1 MRSTGANTGVGTGYR
16 LVRPA
21 PRPVETP
28 VLDAGQRAVAGHDS
42 GPLRL
47 LGGPGTGK
55 TTALVEAVVA
65 RVEAGASP
73 DEVLLLS
80 FDRRSAATLRERIAV
95 RLGRTSGEP
104 VARTVHSYAFAVLQ
118 RQAAWRGEPPP
129 RLLTGPEQDAV
140 IRELVLGDLE
150 DERGRWPA
158 ELTGALRTRGFTAE
172 LRDLLLRGMEHG
184 VTADQLRRWGRQHR
198 RPDWVAAARF
208 LTEYAE
214 VTALRGEPALDPA
227 ELVQAVLDAF
237 ATDPELARR
246 ESARFRY
253 LYVDSYEEIDPAQ
266 EQLIAYLGRS
276 AAAVVVAGDPDQSV
290 FAFRGADPA
299 CLARFPDVFA
309 RRGVP
314 AETVVLDRCHRAG
327 PQLVSAYRRAGARLR
342 GRRTHRD
349 VLPSAAPGS
358 PALLPDPV
366 QVHTLRSGSQEASYV
381 AHRLREA
388 HLVEGV
394 PWSRMAVVVRS
405 ASRHLPALRRA
416 LLGAGVPLGVARDEV
431 PLGAQP
437 AVRSML
443 TILRFALD
451 RWDGATERDRQAEAE
466 DAAEQLLTSPFG
478 GADALAVRRLRREL
492 RRAELAS
499 GGGRSSRTLLREA
512 LLSPG
517 DLLLLDERAVEPA
530 ARIARLVTLART
542 EADGGGNSEEVLWA
556 VWAASGLAERWRRDS
571 LAGGTRGAAADADL
585 DAVVALFE
593 AAARLVDRLPA
604 RGADALLDHLLGQQI
619 PGDTLADRAPTGDAV
634 RVLTAH
640 SAKGLEWDVVAVVGV
655 QEGLWP
661 DLRPRGS
668 LLGSEMIV
676 DLAAGREPTPVG
688 RVTQMLDEERRLF
701 YLACTRARRRLIVTA
716 VADAESE
723 PSRFLDELV
732 PWTGDTARPP
742 TNVPRALSLAP
753 VVAELRAV
761 VTDPVAAPAVRDVAA
776 GHLARLAAEG
786 VPGASPAEWY
796 GLLPLSDDGPLRGPD
811 EPVRVSPS
819 RVEQFDTC
827 ALRWLLE
834 TAGGSPGPGAAQGLG
849 TLVHDAATL
858 TADPASATE
867 AALNA
872 RVDAGW
878 QGLDLGGPWFA
889 DKERERA
896 RRMLRKLLGW
906 LRENGRDL
914 VAVEEGF
921 SVSVGRAVLE
931 GRVDRLER
939 DADGRLVVVDLKTG
953 KAAPRNDDV
962 GTNPQLGAYQ
972 LAVSLGGFEH
982 VAPDAAAGGAALVQ
996 LGTSAKAA
1004 KEQGQGPLPDAEDP
1018 AWAEELVTRVAEG
1031 MAGSVFTAVVNDRCQ
1046 VCPVRTSCP
1055 ANADGAQVTT

>member
-1 MRSTGANTGVGTGYR
+1 MEHAEGA
-16 LVRPA
+16 
-21 PRPVETP
+21 
-28 VLDAGQRAVAGHDS
+28 
-42 GPLRL
+42 LRL

-55 TTALVEAVVA
+55 TTALVESVVA
-65 RVEAGASP
+65 RVRAGASP

-118 RQAAWRGEPPP
+118 RHAALRGEPSP

-140 IRELVLGDLE
+140 IRELVLGDLA
-150 DERGRWPA
+150 DGRGQWPA
-158 ELTGALRTRGFTAE
+158 ELTGALGTRGFTAE
-172 LRDLLLRGMEHG
+172 LRDLLLRGLEHG

-198 RPDWVAAARF
+198 RPDWIAAARF
-208 LTEYAE
+208 LTQYAQ

-227 ELVQAVLDAF
+227 ELVQTVLDAF
-237 ATDPELARR
+237 AADPELAQR

-253 LYVDSYEEIDPAQ
+253 LYVDSYEEVDPAQ
-266 EQLIAYLGRS
+266 EQLIAYLGRT
-276 AAAVVVAGDPDQSV
+276 ATAVVVAGDPDQSV
-290 FAFRGADPA
+290 YAFRGADPA
-299 CLARFPDVFA
+299 CFARFPERFA
-309 RRGVP
+309 RPGLP
-314 AETVVLDRCHRAG
+314 ARTVVLERCHRAG
-327 PQLVSAYRRAGARLR
+327 PPLVAAYRRAGARLR

-349 VLPSAAPGS
+349 LLPPTSPTHS
-358 PALLPDPV
+358 PAPTSPAHLPDPL
-366 QVHTLRSGSQEASYV
+366 QVHLLRSASQEAAYV

-388 HLVEGV
+388 HLVDGV
-394 PWSRMAVVVRS
+394 PWSRMAVIVRS
-405 ASRHLPALRRA
+405 ASRYLPALRRA
-416 LLGAGVPLGVARDEV
+416 LLGAGVPLGVAGDEV

-437 AVRSML
+437 AVQSLL
-443 TILRFALD
+443 TVLRFALG
-451 RWDGATERDRQAEAE
+451 RWDGATERDREEEME

-492 RRAELAS
+492 RRTELAS
-499 GGGRSSRTLLREA
+499 GGRRSSRTLLRLA
-512 LLSPG
+512 LLTPG
-517 DLLLLDERAVEPA
+517 DLLLLDERAVQPA
-530 ARIARLVTLART
+530 ARVGRLIALAR
-542 EADGGGNSEEVLWA
+542 AASGDGRNSEEVLWA
-556 VWAASGLAERWRRDS
+556 VWSASGLAERWRRDS
-571 LAGGTRGAAADADL
+571 LGGGTRGAAADADL

-604 RGADALLDHLLGQQI
+604 RGPDALLDHLLGQQI
-619 PGDTLADRAPTGDAV
+619 PGDTLADRAPTGEAV

-640 SAKGLEWDVVAVVGV
+640 AAKGREWDVVAVVGV

-668 LLGSEMIV
+668 LLGSEVVV
-676 DLAAGREPTPVG
+676 DLAAGREPSPAG
-688 RVTQMLDEERRLF
+688 RVGQMLDEERRLF
-701 YLACTRARRRLIVTA
+701 YLACTRAARRLLVTA
-716 VADAESE
+716 VSDAETE
-723 PSRFLDELV
+723 PSRFLDELS
-732 PWTGDTARPP
+732 PWTGETPRPP

-753 VVAELRAV
+753 VVAELRSV
-761 VTDPVAAPAVRDVAA
+761 VTDPSRSPALREVAA

-786 VPGASPAEWY
+786 VPGAAPAEWY
-796 GLLPLSDDGPLRGPD
+796 GLLPLSDDSPLRGPD

-834 TAGGSPGPGAAQGLG
+834 TSGGSPGPGVAQGLG

-858 TADPASATE
+858 TADPSQATA
-867 AALNA
+867 AALND

-878 QGLDLGGPWFA
+878 SGLDLGGPWFA

-896 RRMLRKLLGW
+896 RRMLGKLLGW
-906 LRENGRDL
+906 LRENGREL

-921 SVSVGRAVLE
+921 SVPIGRAVLE

-939 DADGRLVVVDLKTG
+939 DSGGRLVVVDLKTG
-953 KAAPRNDDV
+953 KSAPASDEVD
-962 GTNPQLGAYQ
+962 TNPQLGAYQ
-972 LAVSLGGFEH
+972 LAVSRGGFDH
-982 VAPDAAAGGAALVQ
+982 VLPGAEPGGAALVQ

-1004 KEQGQGPLPDAEDP
+1004 KEQGQRPLPDAEDP
-1018 AWAEELVTRVAEG
+1018 AWAEGLVTRVAEG
-1031 MAGSVFTAVVNDRCQ
+1031 MAGSVFTAVVNDRCK

-1055 ANADGAQVTT
+1055 ANADGTQVTA

>member
-1 MRSTGANTGVGTGYR
+1 V
-16 LVRPA
+16 
-21 PRPVETP
+21 P
-28 VLDAGQRAVAGHDS
+28 VLDDAQRAVVAHDT

-47 LGGPGTGK
+47 IGGPGTGK

-65 RVEAGASP
+65 RVEAGTSP
-73 DEVLLLS
+73 DEVLLLT
-80 FDRRSAATLRERIAV
+80 FDRRAAATLRERIAV

-118 RQAAWRGEPPP
+118 RRAASRGEPMP

-140 IRELVLGDLE
+140 IRELVLGDLA
-150 DERGRWPA
+150 DDPGRWPA
-158 ELTGALRTRGFTAE
+158 ELQGALPTRGFTAE
-172 LRDLLLRGMEHG
+172 LRDLLLRGLEHG
-184 VTADQLRRWGRQHR
+184 VTADQLRRWGRAHR

-208 LTEYAE
+208 LTQYED
-214 VTALRGEPALDPA
+214 VTALSQEPALDPA
-227 ELVQAVLDAF
+227 ELVQAVLSAF
-237 ATDPELARR
+237 ASDAELARR
-246 ESARFRY
+246 EAARFRY
-253 LYVDSYEEIDPAQ
+253 VYVDSYEEVDPAQ
-266 EQLIAYLGRS
+266 EALLAYLGRS

-299 CLARFPDVFA
+299 CLGRFPERFA
-309 RRGVP
+309 RPGVT
-314 AETVVLDRCHRAG
+314 ARTVVAERCHRAG
-327 PQLVSAYRRAGARLR
+327 PELVGAYRRAGARIR
-342 GRRTHRD
+342 GRRAHRD
-349 VLPSAAPGS
+349 
-358 PALLPDPV
+358 LLPAPATV
-366 QVHTLRSGSQEASYV
+366 ETVGEAGVEVHTLRSGSQEASYL

-388 HLVEGV
+388 HLVDGV
-394 PWSRMAVVVRS
+394 PWSRMAVIVRS
-405 ASRHLPALRRA
+405 ASRYLPALRRA
-416 LLGAGVPLGVARDEV
+416 LLGAGVPLAVAGDEV
-431 PLGAQP
+431 PLAAQP
-437 AVRSML
+437 AVRSLL
-443 TILRFALD
+443 TVLRFALG
-451 RWDGATERDRQAEAE
+451 RWDDATEQEVE
-466 DAAEQLLTSPFG
+466 DAAEELVTSPLG

-499 GGGRSSRTLLREA
+499 GGRRSSRTLLRLA
-512 LLSPG
+512 LLSP
-517 DLLLLDERAVEPA
+517 DELLLLDERAVGPA
-530 ARIARLVTLART
+530 SRVGRLVTLART
-542 EADGGGNSEEVLWA
+542 ASEAGANSEDVLWS
-556 VWAASGLAERWRRDS
+556 VWSASGLAERWRRDS
-571 LAGGTRGAAADADL
+571 LAGGTRGAAADGDL

-593 AAARLVDRLPA
+593 AAARLVDRLPG
-604 RGADALLDHLLGQQI
+604 RGADALLDHLAGQRI
-619 PGDTLADRAPTGDAV
+619 PGDTLADRAPTGEAV

-640 SAKGLEWDVVAVVGV
+640 AAKGLEWDVVAVAGV

-668 LLGSEMIV
+668 LLGSEVIV
-676 DLAAGREPTPVG
+676 DLAAGREPTPAG
-688 RVTQMLDEERRLF
+688 RVAQMLDEERRLF

-716 VADAESE
+716 VADAETE
-723 PSRFLDELV
+723 PSRFLEELS
-732 PWTGDTARPP
+732 PWPGETARPP
-742 TNVPRALSLAP
+742 TSVPRALGLTP

-761 VTDPVAAPAVRDVAA
+761 VIDPSRSEGVRAVAAA
-776 GHLARLAAEG
+776 HLARLAAER

-858 TADPASATE
+858 TADPSTATLE
-867 AALNA
+867 AMED

-878 QGLDLGGPWFA
+878 SGLDLGGPWFA

-896 RRMLRKLLGW
+896 RTMLAKMLGW
-906 LRENGRDL
+906 LRSKGRDL

-921 SVSVGRAVLE
+921 SVSIGRAVLE

-953 KAAPRNDDV
+953 KTAARPGDV
-962 GTNPQLGAYQ
+962 DSQAQLGAYQ
-972 LAVSLGGFEH
+972 LAVTLGAFDH
-982 VAPDAAAGGAALVQ
+982 VAGGGRTPGGASLVQ

-1004 KEQGQGPLPDAEDP
+1004 KEQQQRPLAEAEDP

-1031 MAGSVFTAVVNDRCQ
+1031 MAGSVFTAVVNDRCK

-1055 ANADGAQVTT
+1055 ANADGTQVTA

>member
-1 MRSTGANTGVGTGYR
+1 
-16 LVRPA
+16 
-21 PRPVETP
+21 
-28 VLDAGQRAVAGHDS
+28 
-42 GPLRL
+42 
-47 LGGPGTGK
+47 
-55 TTALVEAVVA
+55 
-65 RVEAGASP
+65 
-73 DEVLLLS
+73 
-80 FDRRSAATLRERIAV
+80 
-95 RLGRTSGEP
+95 
-104 VARTVHSYAFAVLQ
+104 
-118 RQAAWRGEPPP
+118 
-129 RLLTGPEQDAV
+129 
-140 IRELVLGDLE
+140 
-150 DERGRWPA
+150 
-158 ELTGALRTRGFTAE
+158 
-172 LRDLLLRGMEHG
+172 
-184 VTADQLRRWGRQHR
+184 
-198 RPDWVAAARF
+198 
-208 LTEYAE
+208 
-214 VTALRGEPALDPA
+214 
-227 ELVQAVLDAF
+227 
-237 ATDPELARR
+237 
-246 ESARFRY
+246 
-253 LYVDSYEEIDPAQ
+253 
-266 EQLIAYLGRS
+266 
-276 AAAVVVAGDPDQSV
+276 
-290 FAFRGADPA
+290 
-299 CLARFPDVFA
+299 
-309 RRGVP
+309 
-314 AETVVLDRCHRAG
+314 
-327 PQLVSAYRRAGARLR
+327 
-342 GRRTHRD
+342 
-349 VLPSAAPGS
+349 
-358 PALLPDPV
+358 
-366 QVHTLRSGSQEASYV
+366 
-381 AHRLREA
+381 
-388 HLVEGV
+388 
-394 PWSRMAVVVRS
+394 
-405 ASRHLPALRRA
+405 
-416 LLGAGVPLGVARDEV
+416 
-431 PLGAQP
+431 
-437 AVRSML
+437 
-443 TILRFALD
+443 
-451 RWDGATERDRQAEAE
+451 
-466 DAAEQLLTSPFG
+466 
-478 GADALAVRRLRREL
+478 
-492 RRAELAS
+492 
-499 GGGRSSRTLLREA
+499 
-512 LLSPG
+512 
-517 DLLLLDERAVEPA
+517 
-530 ARIARLVTLART
+530 
-542 EADGGGNSEEVLWA
+542 
-556 VWAASGLAERWRRDS
+556 
-571 LAGGTRGAAADADL
+571 
-585 DAVVALFE
+585 
-593 AAARLVDRLPA
+593 VDRLPA

-972 LAVSLGGFEH
+972 LAVTLGGFEH

>member
-1 MRSTGANTGVGTGYR
+1 VKSTGAASDVSSRSGGTGYR

-21 PRPVETP
+21 SRPVEVP
-28 VLDAGQRAVAGHDS
+28 VLDDGQRTVVAHDS

-73 DEVLLLS
+73 DQVLMLS

-150 DERGRWPA
+150 DSRGRWPA
-158 ELTGALRTRGFTAE
+158 ELTGALGTRGFTAE
-172 LRDLLLRGMEHG
+172 LRDLLLRGLEHG
-184 VTADQLRRWGRQHR
+184 VTADQLRRWGREHR
-198 RPDWVAAARF
+198 RPDWVAASRF
-208 LTEYAE
+208 LTQYTQ

-227 ELVQAVLDAF
+227 ELVGAVLDAF
-237 ATDPELARR
+237 ATDPELAQR
-246 ESARFRY
+246 ESGRFRY
-253 LYVDSYEEIDPAQ
+253 VYVDSYEEVDPAQ
-266 EQLIAYLGRS
+266 EALIAYLGRS

-314 AETVVLDRCHRAG
+314 AGTVVLDRCHRAG

-342 GRRTHRD
+342 GRRSHRD
-349 VLPSAAPGS
+349 VVPSTGPGS
-358 PALLPDPV
+358 V
-366 QVHTLRSGSQEASYV
+366 EVHTLRSGSQEAAYV

-388 HLVEGV
+388 HLVDGV
-394 PWSRMAVVVRS
+394 PWSRMAVIVRS

-416 LLGAGVPLGVARDEV
+416 LLGAGVPLGVARDEI

-451 RWDGATERDRQAEAE
+451 RWDGTGERDRQEEAE

-542 EADGGGNSEEVLWA
+542 EADGGGNSEDVLWA
-556 VWAASGLAERWRRDS
+556 VWSASGLAERWRRDS

-593 AAARLVDRLPA
+593 AAARLVDRLPGQ
-604 RGADALLDHLLGQQI
+604 GADALLDHLLGQQI

-640 SAKGLEWDVVAVVGV
+640 SAKGLEWDVVAVVGA

-668 LLGSEMIV
+668 LLGSEVIV
-676 DLAAGREPTPVG
+676 DLAAGREPTPAG
-688 RVTQMLDEERRLF
+688 RVAQMLDEERRLF
-701 YLACTRARRRLIVTA
+701 YLACTRARRRLIATA

-742 TNVPRALSLAP
+742 TSVPRALGLTP

-761 VTDPVAAPAVRDVAA
+761 VTDPDRPPAVREIAA

-796 GLLPLSDDGPLRGPD
+796 GLLPLSDDSPLRGPE

-858 TADPASATE
+858 TGDPANATE
-867 AALNA
+867 EALNA

-921 SVSVGRAVLE
+921 SVSIGRAVLE

-953 KAAPRNDDV
+953 KSAPRNDDV

-972 LAVSLGGFEH
+972 LAVTLGGFEH
-982 VAPDAAAGGAALVQ
+982 VAPGAGTGGAALVQ
-996 LGTSAKAA
+996 LGTSAKSAR
-1004 KEQGQGPLPDAEDP
+1004 EQGQGPLPAAEDP

-1055 ANADGAQVTT
+1055 ANTDGAQVTT

>member
-1 MRSTGANTGVGTGYR
+1 V
-16 LVRPA
+16 
-21 PRPVETP
+21 P
-28 VLDAGQRAVAGHDS
+28 VLDDAQRAVVEHSA

-65 RVEAGASP
+65 RVDAGASP
-73 DEVLLLS
+73 DEVLLLT
-80 FDRRSAATLRERIAV
+80 FDRRTAATLRERIAV

-104 VARTVHSYAFAVLQ
+104 MARTVHSYAFAVLQ
-118 RQAAWRGEPPP
+118 RRAAARGEPPP

-140 IRELVLGDLE
+140 IRELVLGDLA
-150 DERGRWPA
+150 DDPGRWPA
-158 ELTGALRTRGFTAE
+158 ELQGALPTRGFTAE
-172 LRDLLLRGMEHG
+172 LRDLLLRGLEHG
-184 VTADQLRRWGRQHR
+184 VTADQLRRWGRAHR

-208 LTEYAE
+208 LTQYED
-214 VTALRGEPALDPA
+214 VTALSREPALDPA
-227 ELVQAVLDAF
+227 ELVQAVLVAF
-237 ATDPELARR
+237 ATDPELAQR
-246 ESARFRY
+246 EAGRFRY
-253 LYVDSYEEIDPAQ
+253 VYVDSYEEVDPAQ
-266 EQLIAYLGRS
+266 EALLAYLGRS

-299 CLARFPDVFA
+299 CLARFPEVFA

-314 AETVVLDRCHRAG
+314 AETVVAERCHRAG
-327 PQLVSAYRRAGARLR
+327 PPLVAAYRRAGARIR
-342 GRRTHRD
+342 GRRAHRD
-349 VLPSAAPGS
+349 LLPSAAPGS
-358 PALLPDPV
+358 V
-366 QVHTLRSGSQEASYV
+366 EVHTLRSGSQEAAYV

-388 HLVEGV
+388 HLVDGV

-416 LLGAGVPLGVARDEV
+416 LLGAGVPLTVAADEV

-437 AVRSML
+437 AVRSLL

-451 RWDGATERDRQAEAE
+451 RWDGATEQEIE
-466 DAAEQLLTSPFG
+466 DASEELVTSPFG
-478 GADALAVRRLRREL
+478 GADALALRRLRREL

-499 GGGRSSRTLLREA
+499 GGRRSSRTLLRLA

-517 DLLLLDERAVEPA
+517 DLLLLDERAVAPA
-530 ARIARLVTLART
+530 ARVGRLITLART
-542 EADGGGNSEEVLWA
+542 AAERGANSEDALWEVWSS
-556 VWAASGLAERWRRDS
+556 SGLAERWRRDS
-571 LAGGTRGAAADADL
+571 LGGGTRGAAADADL

-593 AAARLVDRLPA
+593 AAARLVDRLPG
-604 RGADALLDHLLGQQI
+604 RGADALLDHLAGQQI
-619 PGDTLADRAPTGDAV
+619 PGDTLADRAPAGEAV

-640 SAKGLEWDVVAVVGV
+640 AAKGLEWDVVVVAGV

-668 LLGSEMIV
+668 LLGSEVIV
-676 DLAAGREPTPVG
+676 DLAAHREPTPAG
-688 RVTQMLDEERRLF
+688 RVAQMLDEERRLF
-701 YLACTRARRRLIVTA
+701 YLACTRARRRLLVTA
-716 VADAESE
+716 VADAETE

-732 PWTGDTARPP
+732 PWTGETARPP
-742 TNVPRALSLAP
+742 TTVPRALGLTP
-753 VVAELRAV
+753 VVAELRSV
-761 VTDPVAAPAVRDVAA
+761 VTDPSRPAGLRSAAAR
-776 GHLARLAAEG
+776 HLARLAAEG

-796 GLLPLSDDGPLRGPD
+796 GLLPLSDDGPLRAPD

-858 TADPASATE
+858 TEDPARATPD
-867 AALNA
+867 ALNA

-878 QGLDLGGPWFA
+878 SGLDLGGPWFA

-896 RRMLRKLLGW
+896 RTMLSKLLAW
-906 LRENGRDL
+906 LHSNGRDL

-921 SVSVGRAVLE
+921 SVSIGRAVLE

-939 DADGRLVVVDLKTG
+939 DAEGRLVVVDLKTG
-953 KAAPRNDDV
+953 KTPAKPGDV
-962 GTNPQLGAYQ
+962 DSHAQLGAYQ
-972 LAVSLGGFEH
+972 LAVTLGGFDH
-982 VAPDAAAGGAALVQ
+982 VAPGREPGGASLVQ
-996 LGTSAKAA
+996 LGNSTKTA
-1004 KEQGQGPLPDAEDP
+1004 KEQQQRPLAEADDP

-1031 MAGSVFTAVVNDRCQ
+1031 MAGSVFTAVVNDRCT
-1046 VCPVRTSCP
+1046 VCPVKTSCP